1 VLVLFEEVLSM
12 SRLSID
18 AMDSDNAIRSLA
30 RERNRNRVVAIGTL
44 ALHCAAFGIATTL
57 VYLNP

>member
-12 SRLSID
+12 FRLSID
-18 AMDSDNAIRSLA
+18 AMDSDTALPSLA
-30 RERNRNRVVAIGTL
+30 RERNRNRVVAIGTP
-44 ALHCAAFGIATTL
+44 ALLSAACGMATTL